1 MDKSKIELFFATQA
15 SKFQP
20 EHLSIIRNYLEKM
33 DEDKFFRLQTVQFK
47 DPTLL
52 LVISILVGGFGVDR
66 FLLEQTGLGIAKLLT
81 CGGLGVWAIVD
92 WFLIMGLTRD
102 YNFQKFLQVAG

>member
-1 MDKSKIELFFATQA
+1 MDQSKIDLFLATQA

-20 EHLSIIRNYLEKM
+20 EHLPIIRNYLEKM
-33 DEDKFFRLQTVQFK
+33 DEDKFFRLQIIQFK
-47 DPTLL
+47 DPTLM
-52 LVISILVGGFGVDR
+52 LVLSVLVGHFGVDR
-66 FLLEQTGLGIAKLLT
+66 FLLEQTGVGVAKLLT
-81 CGGLGVWAIVD
+81 CGGLGIWTLVD